1 MYQKKMNEIS
11 LLKEIEKEIGI
22 GTDILKCFRFPY
34 DPKKEIVNDKKKFS
48 NEKDENEHESS
59 NPKKKKEKEL
69 LDNSYRQF
77 EYLIEKVNEEGNLKV
92 KLIYLN
98 LYLNV
103 IAPKSEI
110 IKQIDDLKNII
121 LINEEKITQTNNK
134 LTRTNNELTRTNN
147 ELNNKLTQTNDEMLK
162 MKNTI
167 KALVEHIR
175 KNNPD
180 FNIDDMK

>member
-1 MYQKKMNEIS
+1 M
-11 LLKEIEKEIGI
+11 
-22 GTDILKCFRFPY
+22 
-34 DPKKEIVNDKKKFS
+34 
-48 NEKDENEHESS
+48 
-59 NPKKKKEKEL
+59 

-92 KLIYLN
+92 KLIFLD

-121 LINEEKITQTNNK
+121 LSNEEKITQTNNK
-134 LTRTNNELTRTNN
+134 LTQTNNELIRTNNELTRTNN

>member
-1 MYQKKMNEIS
+1 M
-11 LLKEIEKEIGI
+11 
-22 GTDILKCFRFPY
+22 
-34 DPKKEIVNDKKKFS
+34 
-48 NEKDENEHESS
+48 
-59 NPKKKKEKEL
+59 
-69 LDNSYRQF
+69 
-77 EYLIEKVNEEGNLKV
+77 
-92 KLIYLN
+92 
-98 LYLNV
+98 NV

-121 LINEEKITQTNNK
+121 LSNEEKITQTNNK
-134 LTRTNNELTRTNN
+134 LTQTNNELTRTNNELTRTNN

>member
-1 MYQKKMNEIS
+1 M
-11 LLKEIEKEIGI
+11 
-22 GTDILKCFRFPY
+22 
-34 DPKKEIVNDKKKFS
+34 
-48 NEKDENEHESS
+48 
-59 NPKKKKEKEL
+59 

-92 KLIYLN
+92 KLIYLD

-121 LINEEKITQTNNK
+121 LSNEEKITQTNNK
-134 LTRTNNELTRTNN
+134 LTLTNNELIRTNNELTRTNN

>member
-1 MYQKKMNEIS
+1 M
-11 LLKEIEKEIGI
+11 
-22 GTDILKCFRFPY
+22 
-34 DPKKEIVNDKKKFS
+34 
-48 NEKDENEHESS
+48 
-59 NPKKKKEKEL
+59 

-77 EYLIEKVNEEGNLKV
+77 EYLIEKVNEKGNLKV
-92 KLIYLN
+92 KSIYLD
-98 LYLNV
+98 LHLNV

-121 LINEEKITQTNNK
+121 LSNEEKITQTNNK
-134 LTRTNNELTRTNN
+134 LTQTNNELIRTNNELTRTNN

>member
-1 MYQKKMNEIS
+1 M
-11 LLKEIEKEIGI
+11 
-22 GTDILKCFRFPY
+22 
-34 DPKKEIVNDKKKFS
+34 
-48 NEKDENEHESS
+48 
-59 NPKKKKEKEL
+59 

-77 EYLIEKVNEEGNLKV
+77 EYLIEKVNEKGNLKV
-92 KLIYLN
+92 KSIYLD
-98 LYLNV
+98 LHLNV

-121 LINEEKITQTNNK
+121 LSNEEKITQTNNE
-134 LTRTNNELTRTNN
+134 LIRTNNELTRTNN